1 MLTSWIQSSRA
12 LKVILASLL
21 LAAMTVSAVGCD
33 IIGSLQDA
41 VEPQL
46 QETTEAFTYP
56 EIETERYQTL
66 EMEELG
72 VDLFESFD
80 LSKALSGYY
89 YQYYLSEVEAKAVEC
104 AQEGSKMNTLMSNKY
119 RENAEEFINLQK
131 HSISGVSNM
140 LNNQNKNLKINFS
153 LTNSIYTSY
162 SLVVNDEQGIFL
174 LLAKDNYKGTEVVLT
189 GIANGEF
196 YNSSEWPFITED
208 NSQAVQS
215 FLQNHKFSEL
225 STNLLAFL
233 PAHIMV
239 TGVIVNT
246 TGQTGN
252 NTATL
257 NIAMA
262 SKGSLVSEQKTER
275 SSLSLFQ
282 VLLTDN
288 KISEF
293 NIVSTGVVVGDR
305 VTVPMFSKLVSVTF
319 EEGLSDQLINKYLSG
334 EIQQAPLPETAA

>member
-1 MLTSWIQSSRA
+1 MFTSSGKA
-12 LKVILASLL
+12 GNTLKVILASLL
-21 LAAMTVSAVGCD
+21 LAATMISTVGCD

-89 YQYYLSEVEAKAVEC
+89 YQYYLSEVEAKAEEC
-104 AQEGSKMNTLMSNKY
+104 AQEGSKMNTLMSKKY
-119 RENAEEFINLQK
+119 RENAEGHIVLQQKATDGISNL
-131 HSISGVSNM
+131 

-162 SLVVNDEQGIFL
+162 SLIVNDEQGIFL

-208 NSQAVQS
+208 NSQAVQV
-215 FLQNHKFSEL
+215 FLQNHQFSEL

-239 TGVIVNT
+239 TEICFN

-262 SKGSLVSEQKTER
+262 SKGSLTSQQKIEC
-275 SSLSLFQ
+275 SILSMFQ

-293 NIVSTGVVVGDR
+293 NIASTGVVVGDM
-305 VTVPMFSKLVSVTF
+305 VKVPAYSKLVSVTF
-319 EEGLSDQLINKYLSG
+319 EEGLSDQLINKALSQLTVDFRAF
-334 EIQQAPLPETAA
+334 I